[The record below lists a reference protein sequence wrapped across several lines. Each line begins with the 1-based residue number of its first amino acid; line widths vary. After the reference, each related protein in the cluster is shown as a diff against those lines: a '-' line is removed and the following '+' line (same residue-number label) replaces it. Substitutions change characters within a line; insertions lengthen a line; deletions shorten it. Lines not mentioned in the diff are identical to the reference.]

1 MYKDTTL
8 SMIIILSDGQP
19 TAGISNPNEIVKL
32 TKQNINGRYSL
43 FTIGFGEGV
52 DSDFLTKLAGQN
64 QGSYRKIFVDSDSS
78 LQLTGFF
85 DDIASPLLINIQ
97 FEYTPNVVIT
107 STVTETAFPSYFEGS
122 ELVVAGQ
129 LSEGYNEITANV
141 IGSTSEQGVIDI
153 TTTGSV
159 SVSSVH

>member
-1 MYKDTTL
+1 
-8 SMIIILSDGQP
+8 MIVILSDGQP
-19 TAGISNPNEIVKL
+19 TAGIVDPEEIVEL

-43 FTIGFGEGV
+43 YTIGFGEDV
-52 DSDFLTKLAGQN
+52 DGDFLTKLAGQN

-107 STVTETAFPSYFEGS
+107 NTVTETVFPSYFEGS

-129 LSEGYNEITANV
+129 LSEGYNVITANV
-141 IGSTSEQGVIDI
+141 IGGTREGGIIDI
-153 TTTGSV
+153 TTTGSIMV
-159 SVSSVH
+159 STQHSKR